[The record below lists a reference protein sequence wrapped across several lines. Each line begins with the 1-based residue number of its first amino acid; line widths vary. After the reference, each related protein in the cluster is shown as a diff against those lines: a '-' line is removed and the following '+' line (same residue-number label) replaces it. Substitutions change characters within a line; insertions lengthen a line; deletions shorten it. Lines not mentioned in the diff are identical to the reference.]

1 MCVFR
6 FGSVRLCVLCIFHVD
21 WLYLAFC
28 FDVHFRNSM
37 YLFCSAIGIVVVVV
51 AVRLR
56 LYVNSFLLTWW
67 STGWDGARA
76 ALCDVAG
83 RKKSISHTP
92 KRYIETQS
100 TCVSLWAFICSFFS
114 SCVLLFFHFLSL
126 SHSLSI
132 LCSFDWNSF
141 LFLLC
146 FCVEISSHSTPI
158 VLAFTVILACIANR
172 LYSFIQLYTFD

>member
-1 MCVFR
+1 MSTGFIWPFVSMSIFEI
-6 FGSVRLCVLCIFHVD
+6 LCIYFVQQSELLLLLLLFGFGYTLIRFC
-21 WLYLAFC
+21 WLGDQRVGMVLALHC
-28 FDVHFRNSM
+28 VM
-37 YLFCSAIGIVVVVV
+37 LPVE
-51 AVRLR
+51 
-56 LYVNSFLLTWW
+56 
-67 STGWDGARA
+67 
-76 ALCDVAG
+76 
-83 RKKSISHTP
+83 KKSISHTP

-100 TCVSLWAFICSFFS
+100 TCVPLWAFICSFFS

>member
-83 RKKSISHTP
+83 RKKAFHIHRRDTL
-92 KRYIETQS
+92 KLNRHAFHCERLFALF
-100 TCVSLWAFICSFFS
+100 SLLVPYD
-114 SCVLLFFHFLSL
+114 CVLLYFLSL
-126 SHSLSI
+126 SLLI

>member
-114 SCVLLFFHFLSL
+114 SCVLLYFLSFSLTL
-126 SHSLSI
+126 SRYFVLSTEIHS
-132 LCSFDWNSF
+132 CF
-141 LFLLC
+141 
-146 FCVEISSHSTPI
+146 FCVF
-158 VLAFTVILACIANR
+158 VLRFLHTR
-172 LYSFIQLYTFD
+172 RQSFWHLR